1 MVRVEGKIKHQDETL
16 EYDVELDVDGITQD
30 DMPIEESTRLIIN
43 AINEKYSVNF
53 PFSSFL
59 NPVIIK
65 K

>member
-1 MVRVEGKIKHQDETL
+1 MVRVEGKIKYQDETL
-16 EYDVELDVDGITQD
+16 EYDIELDVEGITQD
-30 DMPIEESTRLIIN
+30 YMPIGESTRLIIN

-53 PFSSFL
+53 PLTSIL